1 MKKLATWLDSLALN
15 HSPDFAECVEYLGD
29 VFSLLYQFADTEQDS
44 IWHAEG
50 DVAIHTD
57 MVLSQLYEILVNDAE
72 HIKGAQRQVLILSAL
87 LHDIAKP
94 ITTKRK
100 QIEGVERVV
109 APKHE
114 EVGANYLAIKL
125 LELPLEY
132 KAINTITGLVGF
144 HQMPKRLVIKNQ
156 SYSDYLHLSLN
167 ANLELLYWLELADM
181 KGRKCTDLAQ
191 QIDLLEQ
198 FKMFAQEYELWDE
211 SKATHSI
218 LKPIQVKPSRAEQT
232 YLNGYAIRQLANG
245 QISMVEEALAK
256 NYQGALEYSH
266 LYVMCGISGSGKSTW
281 IAQNLIGFEVISLDD
296 IREEL
301 NGKRHCQKNRGQM
314 LQLAKSRLK
323 TALANKQN
331 IVWDATNF
339 RKDFRQIICDLGLN
353 YGALITIVALQVK
366 ESTLRSQNKSRK
378 HNVGDDVI
386 TSQLNNFE
394 WPSVTEGHR
403 MLIIGEKGVILS
415 EYGSFFY

>member
-29 VFSLLYQFADTEQDS
+29 VFPLLYQFADTEQDS

-181 KGRKCTDLAQ
+181 KGRACTDLAQ

-198 FKMFAQEYELWDE
+198 FKMFAQEY
-211 SKATHSI
+211 K
-218 LKPIQVKPSRAEQT
+218 
-232 YLNGYAIRQLANG
+232 
-245 QISMVEEALAK
+245 
-256 NYQGALEYSH
+256 
-266 LYVMCGISGSGKSTW
+266 
-281 IAQNLIGFEVISLDD
+281 
-296 IREEL
+296 
-301 NGKRHCQKNRGQM
+301 
-314 LQLAKSRLK
+314 
-323 TALANKQN
+323 
-331 IVWDATNF
+331 IVGRD
-339 RKDFRQIICDLGLN
+339 
-353 YGALITIVALQVK
+353 
-366 ESTLRSQNKSRK
+366 
-378 HNVGDDVI
+378 
-386 TSQLNNFE
+386 
-394 WPSVTEGHR
+394 
-403 MLIIGEKGVILS
+403 
-415 EYGSFFY
+415 